1 MKTENASDVI
11 LDLMKVSK
19 IVSTDRIA
27 KELDINKS
35 AAAGLLSQM
44 KKCKVIVGRNGLW
57 AQNHSD
63 LNQADSIL
71 NNQQTTVNEL
81 ITIMNSIVSLGKQS

>member
-1 MKTENASDVI
+1 MKTETASDTI
-11 LDLMKVSK
+11 LDLIKKGRV
-19 IVSTDRIA
+19 VSTDRIA

-57 AQNHSD
+57 AKNHTD
-63 LNQADSIL
+63 LNLADSIL
-71 NNQQTTVNEL
+71 TNQQTTVSEL
-81 ITIMNSIVSLGKQS
+81 ISIMNSIVSIGKKS